1 MRKSLFFL
9 LPSIVIAG
17 QVVAQNRPITGKV
30 TSADDG
36 SPVIGATVIVKGTT
50 TGTVT
55 NASGEYTIQVPE
67 SATALI
73 VKFVGMKD
81 QEVKLGANPKHN
93 VTLYPDVTKLTETV
107 VTANA
112 IRREKA
118 SLGYAAPTI
127 KNDEL
132 TRGQSTSPLNA
143 LAGKVAGM
151 NISTSANA
159 PGSSSRIVLR
169 GGSSI
174 VGVNQA
180 LMVVDGVPIDNSSI
194 IGGGDSRSTVD
205 FGNRGNDINP
215 EDIESV
221 TVLKGPAAAALYG
234 SRASNGALIIT
245 TKSGKKSSNKKNEV
259 TYSTAVT
266 FSNVVKL
273 PEYQN
278 DYGQGYDGDTD
289 AETIDPRENWS
300 WGPRFDGVVRPWGQS
315 INGVRQTKPYS
326 AQPDNVKNFF
336 ETGKAITNNLALSG
350 AGDKTTYYL
359 SVNAVNSDGTMPDNY
374 DRFNKYSLRFNGTAQ
389 LSNKFYTGINVNY
402 NKIYSRLIQGG
413 QGAGSVFDNVL
424 QTARDIP
431 IDKMGDLN
439 NPYNGYGV
447 TQDANGNPTYGF
459 YGVYTISPYY
469 ILKNYSN
476 QNDVDRISGNFTI
489 GYKPTEWLDVLE
501 RLGTDVYSDR
511 RRYKYP
517 KFDFLPADDL
527 PVDDP
532 DKWYDVDDNRQI
544 QTGKYGEDEYNLA
557 EITHDLMI
565 TAKKE
570 FSSDFKGSLMVGN
583 NIRQRTFNT
592 METQTNLLN
601 GLVIPGWYNLDNSN
615 GPVYTFNE
623 RTTRRLVALYA
634 DLNLSYKNMLYVGA
648 TARNDWSS
656 TLPSSNRSFFYPS
669 VNGSFVFT
677 ELTKESGLAHILN
690 YGKVRASWAQV
701 GNDADPYNLRTYYNK
716 TDITSGFGRITF
728 PFGSIPGYTY
738 SNLIGNPNLKPEI
751 TTAFE
756 VGTELN
762 FFDNR
767 FSVDFSYYKN
777 KSKDQILDVPIAPSS
792 GFASK
797 TLNTGEVENRGV
809 ELSLRGTPIRTS
821 SGFSLEL
828 FGTYT
833 RNKSEVIEI
842 ANGVDQ
848 VVIGG
853 VGGMSIVAAKG
864 RPYGTFYAQD
874 IQRDA
879 QGHVIV
885 DAESGQPLLT
895 PTAVYLGSY
904 NPKYQA
910 SWGATAGY
918 KGFTFNILF
927 DTKQGNSFYSRT
939 KDILDFNGTAL
950 ETAEGGRVDAPFPN
964 SVVDDGSGKLVPNT
978 SVTYHKQDYFTS
990 VIPSGQ
996 NVIDASYIR
1005 LREASLSY
1013 RLPRNLLNRTPFGDL
1028 TVGLFGNNLALWT
1041 AKQNK
1046 YADPEVNSGGAT
1058 NEQGFDFTAQP
1069 SLRNYGFNIRVSF

>member
-9 LPSIVIAG
+9 LPSIVVVG
-17 QVVAQNRPITGKV
+17 QVVAQTRPITGKI
-30 TSADDG
+30 TSSDDG

-55 NASGEYTIQVPE
+55 NASGEYTINVPE
-67 SATALI
+67 GATALT

-81 QEVKLGANPKHN
+81 QEVKIGSGAKHN
-93 VTLYPDVTKLTETV
+93 VVLYPDVTKLTETV

-112 IRREKA
+112 IRRDKS
-118 SLGYAAPTI
+118 SLGYAAPTL

-132 TRGQSTSPLNA
+132 TKGQSTSPLNA
-143 LAGKVAGM
+143 LAGKVAGV
-151 NISTSANA
+151 NIGTSSNS

-174 VGVNQA
+174 TGNNQA

-245 TKSGKKSSNKKNEV
+245 TKSGKKTSNKKNEV
-259 TYSTAVT
+259 TFSTSGT

-273 PEYQN
+273 PEFQN
-278 DYGQGYDGDTD
+278 DYGQGYDM
-289 AETIDPRENWS
+289 ETIDPRENWS
-300 WGPRFDGVVRPWGQS
+300 WGPKFDGVVRPWGQS
-315 INGVRQTKPYS
+315 INGVRQQKAYS
-326 AQPDNVKNFF
+326 AQPDNIKNFF
-336 ETGKAITNNLALSG
+336 ETGKAVNSNLALSG
-350 AGDKTTYYL
+350 AGEKTTYYL
-359 SVNAVNSDGTMPDNY
+359 SVNSLNSDGVMPDNY
-374 DRFNKYSLRFNGTAQ
+374 DRYNKYGLRFNGTAQ
-389 LSNKFYTGINVNY
+389 LSNKFYTGVNVNY
-402 NKIYSRLIQGG
+402 SKINSRVVQGG
-413 QGAGSVFDNVL
+413 QGNASVFDNVL

-431 IDKMGDLN
+431 LDKLGDLD
-439 NPYNGYGV
+439 NPYNGYG
-447 TQDANGNPTYGF
+447 TFDANGNPTYGY

-469 ILKNYSN
+469 ILKNYRN
-476 QNDVDRISGNFTI
+476 LNDVDRVSGNFSI

-501 RLGTDVYSDR
+501 RLGADIYSDR
-511 RRYKYP
+511 RRYMYP
-517 KFDFLPADDL
+517 KFDYLPADDT
-527 PVDDP
+527 PDNDP
-532 DKWYDVDDNRQI
+532 EKWYDPVDNRLI
-544 QTGKYGEDEYNLA
+544 QTGKYGEDQYNLS
-557 EITHDLMI
+557 EIVHDLMI
-565 TAKKE
+565 TAKKD
-570 FSSDFKGSLMVGN
+570 FSPDFKASIMLGN

-592 METQTNLLN
+592 METETNQLN

-615 GPVYTFNE
+615 GPVYTFNS
-623 RTTRRLVALYA
+623 RTTRRLVGLYA
-634 DLNLSYKNMLYVGA
+634 DLNLSYKSMLYLGA

-656 TLPSSNRSFFYPS
+656 TLPKNNNSFFYPS

-677 ELTKESGLAHILN
+677 ELTKESGLAKILN

-701 GNDADPYNLRTYYNK
+701 GNDADPYQLLTYFNK
-716 TDITSGFGRITF
+716 TDITSGFGTITF
-728 PFGSIPGYTY
+728 PFNNIPGFTY
-738 SNLIGNPNLKPEI
+738 SNLIGNPALKPEI

-762 FFDNR
+762 FLDNR
-767 FSVDFSYYKN
+767 LSIDFSYYKN
-777 KSKDQILDVPIAPSS
+777 KSKDQILSVPIPPSS

-797 TLNTGEVENRGV
+797 VMNTGSVENKGI
-809 ELSLRGTPIRTS
+809 ELSLRGTPIRTA

-833 RNKSEVIEI
+833 RNKNTVIDI
-842 ANGVDQ
+842 ASGVDQ
-848 VVIGG
+848 IVIGG

-874 IQRDA
+874 IQRDE
-879 QGHVIV
+879 QGRVIV
-885 DAESGQPLLT
+885 SATTGNPLLT
-895 PTAVYLGSY
+895 PGAVYLGSY

-910 SWGATAGY
+910 SFGASAGY
-918 KGFTFNILF
+918 KGFSFSILF
-927 DTKQGNSFYSRT
+927 DTKQGNQFFSRT
-939 KDILDFNGTAL
+939 KDIMDFNGTAF
-950 ETAEGGRVDAPFPN
+950 ETAEGGREDAPFAN
-964 SVVDDGSGKLVPNT
+964 SVVDDGTGKLVPNT
-978 SVTYHKQDYFTS
+978 DVTYSKQDYYSS

-996 NVIDASYIR
+996 HVIDASYIR

-1013 RLPRNLLNRTPFGDL
+1013 KLPRNLLNRTPFGDL
-1028 TVGLFGNNLALWT
+1028 TVGLFGNNLGLWT

-1046 YADPEVNSGGAT
+1046 FADPEVNSGGAG

-1069 SLRNYGFNIRVSF
+1069 SLRNYGFNIRVTF